1 MCLKNSALHEQKN
14 TKNISFPFSL
24 QFPYQTKELT
34 GFRSSSRGINYIGW
48 YSPTVCQSEVFTF
61 NPPALPQFLA
71 QTQNNLL
78 ILLTEL
84 EQIMDRCIP
93 AIYIQYED

>member
-1 MCLKNSALHEQKN
+1 MCLKNSALHKQKQ
-14 TKNISFPFSL
+14 KIISFPSSL
-24 QFPYQTKELT
+24 QFPYWTKELT
-34 GFRSSSRGINYIGW
+34 AFRSSSRGRHYISW

-61 NPPALPQFLA
+61 SPPALPQFLA
-71 QTQNNLL
+71 QTQKHLP

-93 AIYIQYED
+93 ARDIEYVD